1 MKKDFLL
8 LHVPCFYESDGNNIQ
23 FVITEMPMGFY
34 FIADQLTKAGIGTEI
49 VNWTFEYGDGG
60 ISLPDYVAKEKF
72 AIVGMSLHWH
82 FQSFDV
88 INAARAIKMNNPN
101 VFVVLG
107 GYTASA
113 FAEEIVENIPFI
125 DGVIKGEGEVPC
137 VALSKAVREGGTL
150 QNVPNLCWRDGQ
162 GKVQCNPL
170 WVANEDELNSYDFAE
185 GVKCLK
191 RPDVYPHAPIAVDYN
206 DDKITMDDAPHFTM
220 ELGRGCPG
228 SCAWCGG
235 GLSVVKQFTGR
246 NCVTLRSPEVVATE
260 FGKLYEQFPG
270 VFFYI
275 CYDPF
280 PKKQEQIIRII
291 ELLGEKYPGKI
302 KLKFECFGLPTPEL
316 VLAYKKYLA
325 PKSSIIISPD
335 NALESIRSEMKSFSY
350 TNEELL
356 NSVRLLN
363 NSKVRCEVY
372 FATLP
377 DEEQPERDKRD
388 ELIKEIGLINP
399 EIIVRTQ
406 IIEGADPYSKWQQ
419 DPMKYGLFR
428 RIDGFR
434 DYLYYSEKGWE

>member
-8 LHVPCFYESDGNNIQ
+8 LHVPYFYESNGNDIT
-23 FVITEMPMGFY
+23 FAVTEMPMGFY

-88 INAARAIKMNNPN
+88 INAARAIKMKNPN
-101 VFVVLG
+101 VFIVLG

-113 FAEEIVENIPFI
+113 FAEEILRDFAFV
-125 DGVIKGEGEVPC
+125 DGVIRGEGEVPC
-137 VALSKAVREGGTL
+137 VSLSKAVRGGSTL
-150 QNVPNLCWRDGQ
+150 QDVPNLCWRDGQ
-162 GKVQCNPL
+162 GRVRCNSF
-170 WVANEDELNSYDFAE
+170 WVANEKELNSYDFAN
-185 GVKCLK
+185 GVTCLK
-191 RPDVYPHAPIAVDYN
+191 RPDVYPYAPIMVEYKG
-206 DDKITMDDAPHFTM
+206 DKITVDDAPHFTM

-246 NCVTLRSPEVVATE
+246 NCVTLRSPEVVAAE
-260 FGKLYEQFPG
+260 IGKLYEQFPKAL
-270 VFFYI
+270 FYI

-280 PKKQEQIIRII
+280 PKKQEQIVRII
-291 ELLGEKYPGKI
+291 EILGQQYPNKI
-302 KLKFECFGLPTPEL
+302 FLKFECFGLPTPEL
-316 VLAYKKYLA
+316 VQAYTKYLDS
-325 PKSSIIISPD
+325 KSSIIISPD
-335 NALESIRSEMKSFSY
+335 NALESIRNEMKSFSY

-356 NSVRLLN
+356 NSVRLMN
-363 NSKVRCEVY
+363 ESKVRCEVY

-377 DEEQPERDKRD
+377 NEEQSEGDKRE

-399 EIIVRTQ
+399 KITVRTQ
-406 IIEGADPYSKWQQ
+406 AIEGADPYSKWQQ
-419 DPMKYGLFR
+419 EPMKYGLFR

-434 DYLYYSEKGWE
+434 DYLYYSEKGW